1 MPCALAL
8 GQFTGSRKFSVIE
21 RADWRGLKCGMRY
34 GVLILPETRWTQ
46 SVDRWRT
53 AEALGFD
60 HAWTYDHLTWRSLQD
75 KPWFGA
81 VPTLAAAASVTS
93 TLRLGTLVAS
103 PNFREPAPFAK
114 DLMTLDDISNG
125 RITLGFG
132 AGADGYDATATRSI
146 AWTPKERQERFAEF
160 VTALDQIL
168 TEPKSNFSG
177 AYYVANETRAIPG
190 CLQKPRLPFAIAATG
205 TKSMRVVAQY
215 ADTWIAVDSRFAP
228 GQLDLL
234 NRACDENGRDPTQL
248 NKIILLGHRETPLSS
263 VDAFFEHAA
272 YYESLGFTDFVV
284 HWPRDEAP
292 FEADMSVLEEV
303 GAALPQK

>member
-1 MPCALAL
+1 
-8 GQFTGSRKFSVIE
+8 
-21 RADWRGLKCGMRY
+21 MRY
-34 GVLILPETRWTQ
+34 GVLILPETRWAQ

-103 PNFREPAPFAK
+103 PNFREPALFAK

-132 AGADGYDATATRSI
+132 AGADGYDATAIRNV

-160 VTALDQIL
+160 VTVLDQIL

-177 AYYVANETRAIPG
+177 AYYVANEARAIPG
-190 CLQKPRLPFAIAATG
+190 CVQQPRLPFAIAATG
-205 TKSMRVVAQY
+205 KRSMRVVAKH
-215 ADTWIAVDSRFAP
+215 AAAWIAVDSRFAAR
-228 GQLDLL
+228 QLDLL
-234 NRACDENGRDPTQL
+234 ERACDEVGRDPAKL
-248 NKIILLGHRETPLSS
+248 NKIILLGHTENPLISA
-263 VDAFFEHAA
+263 DAFFERAA
-272 YYESLGFTDFVV
+272 HYKTLGFTDFVV

-292 FEADMSVLEEV
+292 FQADMSVLEEV
-303 GAALPQK
+303 GAALMQK